1 MKLQKILSEN
11 KKIRVLLFFTIVLW
25 LWVFIEFLGN
35 QIVKGKDVTA
45 LVDFSGVREEV
56 LEASGQF
63 KGTDEEREQYVARI
77 ENRVILMGNM
87 NQEKISIINVS
98 SDMSEKQMYQIKE
111 QNKVCGALCFY
122 PAENNSYLLK
132 LEIKQKTKENKLYPW
147 KEKLDELAAEYSI
160 EDWQSYFYT
169 SCPIDGK
176 LTKKEQEKVGREI
189 FKQLSVKQLFSCQL
203 DEMVNLYG
211 NTEKIEEQIHTND
224 NNINMQVAFVYEE
237 EKQRTRC
244 YIGTP
249 ILNHEY

>member
-1 MKLQKILSEN
+1 MKLHKILSEN
-11 KKIRVLLFFTIVLW
+11 KKIRVLLFLTMALW
-25 LWVFIEFLGN
+25 LWVLIEFLGN
-35 QIVKGKDVTA
+35 QIIKGKDVTT
-45 LVDFSGVREEV
+45 VMDFAGVREEV
-56 LEASGQF
+56 LEASAQF
-63 KGTDEEREQYVARI
+63 KGTDKELEQYLAQIEERV
-77 ENRVILMGNM
+77 VLMGNM
-87 NQEKISIINVS
+87 NQEKISIIKAS
-98 SDMSEKQMYQIKE
+98 YDMAGKQMYQIKE
-111 QNKVCGALCFY
+111 KNKVCGELCFY

-147 KEKLDELAAEYSI
+147 KEKLDELAAEYPI

-169 SCPIDGK
+169 SCPIDGN